1 MKTAIHPQ
9 YFPDAQVICACGKV
23 YTIGST
29 VPKIQVEL
37 CSNCHPFYTGEQKFV
52 DSANRIDKFQ
62 KKQDIATKYKA
73 TAVKKKEEKIK
84 AANAPKSLAE
94 MLGALK

>member
-1 MKTAIHPQ
+1 MKAAIHPQ
-9 YFPDAQVICACGKV
+9 YFPDAQVICACGTV

-29 VPKIQVEL
+29 VPKIHVEL
-37 CSNCHPFYTGEQKFV
+37 CSHCHPFYTGEQKFV

-73 TAVKKKEEKIK
+73 TAVKKKEAEKAK
-84 AANAPKSLAE
+84 DNGPKTLSE
-94 MLGALK
+94 MLAGLK